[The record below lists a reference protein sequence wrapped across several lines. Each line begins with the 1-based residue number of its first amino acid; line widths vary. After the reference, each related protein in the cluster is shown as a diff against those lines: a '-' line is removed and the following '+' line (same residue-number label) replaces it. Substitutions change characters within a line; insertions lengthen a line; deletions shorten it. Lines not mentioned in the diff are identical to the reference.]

1 MCSGRLLAAQGRI
14 GSGYVGFVLRRAL
27 QTSASRMRAF
37 GCRRSCI
44 TRKARCPGYG
54 NLRPPQRN
62 PLLNAPTSGSSGM
75 PEKFPDASQPE
86 PTPNCSVRIVGL
98 FGLIE
103 SSARHLLCSVSAI
116 LSCVCRQGRTRRTGL
131 RPPKTALRKGGPFH
145 FNMPDALQT
154 GQRHRI
160 RRAGLVAHVDQVVF
174 RYAQR
179 AVVVVQ
185 FGDDL
190 LAPGVVGQIV
200 DIAQLLELLVE
211 RR

>member
-62 PLLNAPTSGSSGM
+62 PLLNASTSGSSGI

-86 PTPNCSVRIVGL
+86 PTPNCSVRIVGIVRIDRVIRTAL
-98 FGLIE
+98 TVQCV
-103 SSARHLLCSVSAI
+103 RHPLMRLPAGPDAPNRVTSTEN
-116 LSCVCRQGRTRRTGL
+116 G
-131 RPPKTALRKGGPFH
+131 PPKRGAVPFIICR
-145 FNMPDALQT
+145 MRYKPGSVTESVEL
-154 GQRHRI
+154 
-160 RRAGLVAHVDQVVF
+160 GLSPTSTRLFSDT
-174 RYAQR
+174 
-179 AVVVVQ
+179 
-185 FGDDL
+185 
-190 LAPGVVGQIV
+190 PS
-200 DIAQLLELLVE
+200 E
-211 RR
+211 R